1 MTTERMRTMRL
12 ALIGTGKIVK
22 EVLEAVKNIET
33 IELSAI
39 WTRPHSLEV
48 AEKLAGDYKIASV
61 STDYAKLLKRE
72 DVDFVYIGLINSV
85 HYEYAKQALEAGKH
99 VIMEKPF
106 CATEAETVELTKL
119 AVEKNLFLFDAVSF
133 LYMPNFFFLED
144 HIKKIGKIKL
154 VQANYSQYSS
164 RYDDYRNGVVQPA
177 FDPAAYG
184 GALYDINFYNITLC
198 MALFGKPDSF
208 AYTPNLGFNGVDTSG
223 IMHLNY
229 PGFQAVCTGAKDSES
244 PGFFIVQGEDG
255 WLKVEGTPN
264 MLPKVI
270 VKQQGRAER
279 VVELNGDKHR
289 LTHEFVAFD
298 RFFVAKRYDIVAER
312 LTITQNVIHIIENSH
327 RRMLKK
333 EGFASDVFAKG

>member
-1 MTTERMRTMRL
+1 MRL

-48 AEKLAGDYKIASV
+48 AGKLAGDYKIASV

-106 CATEAETVELTKL
+106 CATEAETMELTKL

-144 HIKKIGKIKL
+144 HIKKLAKSSLYRRTIHSIPAVTMTIEMVL
-154 VQANYSQYSS
+154 YSQRLIRLLMVEHFMISISIISHFVWHSS
-164 RYDDYRNGVVQPA
+164 ASRIPLPIRRISGSTGWIRRASCILITRVFRLFARVRRIRRVQVSSSCRA
-177 FDPAAYG
+177 R
-184 GALYDINFYNITLC
+184 
-198 MALFGKPDSF
+198 MAG
-208 AYTPNLGFNGVDTSG
+208 
-223 IMHLNY
+223 
-229 PGFQAVCTGAKDSES
+229 
-244 PGFFIVQGEDG
+244 
-255 WLKVEGTPN
+255 
-264 MLPKVI
+264 
-270 VKQQGRAER
+270 
-279 VVELNGDKHR
+279 
-289 LTHEFVAFD
+289 
-298 RFFVAKRYDIVAER
+298 
-312 LTITQNVIHIIENSH
+312 
-327 RRMLKK
+327 
-333 EGFASDVFAKG
+333 